1 MTTTRASKLCRA
13 FGKAFARAVVVW
25 AVASAG
31 SIGCGA
37 APPATVDAP
46 GAAGSSEPPPRRP
59 DAVVVEPPAALP
71 VAAVHAEARGVVA
84 LREPLAGDALRETVL
99 QVAAAWQLG
108 SLEALVALLTNDAGA
123 IEARARGRG
132 PLVEGWRQRL
142 RAHEYVR
149 LAGVELVRP
158 ERIERWSWDELG
170 ASDAPARP
178 ADMRPDEVY
187 VRAPLEVTRLANEK
201 VFDEV
206 MVLLVRLE
214 DGRYKVSAYGE
225 IEGR

>member
-1 MTTTRASKLCRA
+1 M
-13 FGKAFARAVVVW
+13 G
-25 AVASAG
+25 SA
-31 SIGCGA
+31 
-37 APPATVDAP
+37 
-46 GAAGSSEPPPRRP
+46 EPPPRRP

-71 VAAVHAEARGVVA
+71 GAASHADARGVVA
-84 LREPLAGDALRETVL
+84 LREPLGGDALRETVV
-99 QVAAAWQLG
+99 QVAEAWQQG
-108 SLEALVALLTNDAGA
+108 SLEALVALLTSDAGA

-142 RAHEYVR
+142 RAHEYAR
-149 LAGVELVRP
+149 LAGAELVRP

-178 ADMRPDEVY
+178 PDMRPDEVY

-201 VFDEV
+201 VFDDV
-206 MVLLVRLE
+206 MVLLLRLE

-225 IEGR
+225 VEGR

>member
-1 MTTTRASKLCRA
+1 VTTTRAPKLCN
-13 FGKAFARAVVVW
+13 AFAFA
-25 AVASAG
+25 AVAWTAG
-31 SIGCGA
+31 AVACGA
-37 APPATVDAP
+37 AQPPTVDAP
-46 GAAGSSEPPPRRP
+46 GTAGSVETPPRRP

-71 VAAVHAEARGVVA
+71 SATSHAEARGVVA
-84 LREPLAGDALRETVL
+84 LREPLAGDAVREAVV
-99 QVAAAWQLG
+99 QVAEAWQQG

-123 IEARARGRG
+123 IEARSRGRG
-132 PLVEGWRQRL
+132 PLVESWRQRL
-142 RAHEYVR
+142 RSHEYAR

-187 VRAPLEVTRLANEK
+187 VRVPLEVTRLANEK
-201 VFDEV
+201 VFDDV
-206 MVLLVRLE
+206 MVLLLRLE

-225 IEGR
+225 VEGR

>member
-1 MTTTRASKLCRA
+1 MTTTRASRLC
-13 FGKAFARAVVVW
+13 KAFASAAIAW
-25 AVASAG
+25 AVAT
-31 SIGCGA
+31 IGCGA
-37 APPATVDAP
+37 VQPPTVDAP
-46 GAAGSSEPPPRRP
+46 GVAASAETPPRRP

-71 VAAVHAEARGVVA
+71 SAAAHAEARGVVA
-84 LREPLAGDALRETVL
+84 LREPLAGDALREAVL
-99 QVAAAWQLG
+99 QVAEAWQLG
-108 SLEALVALLTNDAGA
+108 SLEALVALLTSDAGA
-123 IEARARGRG
+123 IEARSRGRG
-132 PLVEGWRQRL
+132 PLVESWRQRL
-142 RAHEYVR
+142 RAHEYGR
-149 LAGVELVRP
+149 LAGVELLRP

>member
-1 MTTTRASKLCRA
+1 VTTTRASKLC
-13 FGKAFARAVVVW
+13 KAFAGAVIAW
-25 AVASAG
+25 AAVTV
-31 SIGCGA
+31 GCGA
-37 APPATVDAP
+37 APPPTVEAP
-46 GAAGSSEPPPRRP
+46 GAMGSAEPPPRRP

-71 VAAVHAEARGVVA
+71 GAASHADARGVVA
-84 LREPLAGDALRETVL
+84 LREPLGGDALREAVV
-99 QVAAAWQLG
+99 QVAEAWQQG
-108 SLEALVALLTNDAGA
+108 SLEALVALLTSDAGA

-142 RAHEYVR
+142 RAHEYAR
-149 LAGVELVRP
+149 LAGAELVRP

-201 VFDEV
+201 VFDDV
-206 MVLLVRLE
+206 MVLLLRLE

-225 IEGR
+225 VEGR

>member
-1 MTTTRASKLCRA
+1 MTTTRASKLC
-13 FGKAFARAVVVW
+13 KAFAGAVIAW
-25 AVASAG
+25 AAG
-31 SIGCGA
+31 TVGCGA
-37 APPATVDAP
+37 AQPPTVEAP
-46 GAAGSSEPPPRRP
+46 GALGSAEPPPRRP

-71 VAAVHAEARGVVA
+71 GAASHADARGVVA
-84 LREPLAGDALRETVL
+84 LREPLGGDALREAVV
-99 QVAAAWQLG
+99 QVAEAWQQG
-108 SLEALVALLTNDAGA
+108 SLEALVALLTSDAGA

-149 LAGVELVRP
+149 LAGAELVRP

-201 VFDEV
+201 VFDDV
-206 MVLLVRLE
+206 MVLLLRLE

-225 IEGR
+225 VEGR